1 MQFYFP
7 SYVSEFYTNLHN
19 FFSHSS
25 SQTIGLVWLEL
36 ELLMHDPQSSN
47 STATF
52 AGYFY
57 NFGKQMGTSWS
68 TVKMQTTKEMSLLPT
83 LTV

>member
-7 SYVSEFYTNLHN
+7 SYAAEFYTNLHN
-19 FFSHSS
+19 FFSHTH

-36 ELLMHDPQSSN
+36 ELLLHDPWSSN

-68 TVKMQTTKEMSLLPT
+68 TVKMQTIKEMFLLPI